1 MRIEPSEEYVNNV
14 LDKYKRN
21 TRVDFST
28 GELKYESVPI
38 LWARSELLYHIYSE
52 LENLMAESAL
62 SILKRISKPYGAN
75 FYSMMKEQGLVERLQ
90 THENIYKYL
99 VSETMAIGW
108 GEFVMDVDEDSGT
121 IIVTS
126 DKGLPVGKYHK
137 ERGKTSEY
145 AIDSYFQGYLEGFL
159 GEMHGR
165 PYTGVEEECV
175 GKGDERCVM
184 RFTV

>member
-21 TRVDFST
+21 TKVDFST
-28 GELKYESVPI
+28 GELKYNSVPI

-75 FYSMMKEQGLVERLQ
+75 FYTMMKEQGLVERLQ

-108 GEFVMDVDEDSGT
+108 GERQPFNPWCSANFLT
-121 IIVTS
+121 
-126 DKGLPVGKYHK
+126 K
-137 ERGKTSEY
+137 RGRRDPIADQVNLKT
-145 AIDSYFQGYLEGFL
+145 LL
-159 GEMHGR
+159 CR
-165 PYTGVEEECV
+165 VKKLKT
-175 GKGDERCVM
+175 
-184 RFTV
+184 